1 MRFAIVTNI
10 TGIVVREF
18 DALDDYA
25 APSHKFGPDKP
36 ERVVRV
42 VEVQPPA
49 IEAGQ
54 EIQRAPD
61 ELTETELLRGWVAV
75 AKPVPQEV
83 PMWALREAC
92 ASRNH
97 TAQIDA
103 ALAGLP
109 EPTRVKAML
118 RWEYKDTI
126 SRGSSM
132 IASMQSLL
140 GWTNAYVDELFVAA
154 DTLAK
159 S

>member
-1 MRFAIVTNI
+1 MRFAIVTNATNTI
-10 TGIVVREF
+10 VREF
-18 DALDDYA
+18 EAADDYV

-42 VEVQPPA
+42 VEVDPPTLKA
-49 IEAGQ
+49 NQ
-54 EIQRAPD
+54 ELQRAPD
-61 ELTETELLRGWVAV
+61 ELTETELRRGWVAV
-75 AKPVPQEV
+75 AKPALQEV
-83 PMWALREAC
+83 PMWALKEVC

-97 TAQIDA
+97 TAAIDA

-109 EPTRVKAML
+109 EPPRVKAML

>member
-1 MRFAIVTNI
+1 MKIESAIHTLRPGASWAIRGDTYAGLEWLDVGQSKPTESEVSE
-10 TGIVVREF
+10 TMLLPEPVV
-18 DALDDYA
+18 
-25 APSHKFGPDKP
+25 
-36 ERVVRV
+36 
-42 VEVQPPA
+42 
-49 IEAGQ
+49 
-54 EIQRAPD
+54 
-61 ELTETELLRGWVAV
+61 
-75 AKPVPQEV
+75 VPQEV

-140 GWTNAYVDELFVAA
+140 GWTNAYVDELFAA
-154 DTLAK
+154 SNTLAK